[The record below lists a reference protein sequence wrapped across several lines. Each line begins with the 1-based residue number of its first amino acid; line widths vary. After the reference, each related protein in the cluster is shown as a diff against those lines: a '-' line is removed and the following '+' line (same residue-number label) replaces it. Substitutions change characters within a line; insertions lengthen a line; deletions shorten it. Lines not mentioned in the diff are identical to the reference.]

1 MEIWVHKSGFFFN
14 VSNVKI
20 FNNVPKFNKTLAL
33 LEGQEKEWANPV
45 MSLVVTGSAQLVP
58 QEPEFYTCSQCLLLL
73 SDVSCENKWYTHKE
87 NQYGC
92 LSERTIVI

>member
-1 MEIWVHKSGFFFN
+1 MRVNKKRNIFTYGNLSTQIRFFFN

-73 SDVSCENKWYTHKE
+73 SDVSCENK
-87 NQYGC
+87 
-92 LSERTIVI
+92 